1 MTLFSSKQI
10 EGVIFRLGCTL
21 FIVQAIILI
30 ILWVVDLALAA
41 QVIAVMTA
49 STIGGRM
56 ASVLTGLEFGM
67 HSVFLIVLLSVFNI
81 SWLFFFFPLIVTFS
95 HHMMMKLK
103 LVGKMLDSTKKTAER
118 QKERI
123 TKYSTWGL
131 ALFIWLPLP
140 WTGSL
145 VGAVVGFLMG
155 LSIKRMTVIAVS
167 SMFLSV
173 VSWVFGFKYLFLFT
187 GNTGKI
193 IAVFVLGT
201 MLSLSLYFRV
211 RGAKQCS

>member
-1 MTLFSSKQI
+1 MMFSSKQI
-10 EGVIFRLGCTL
+10 EGVIFRLGCML
-21 FIVQAIILI
+21 FIVQAITLI
-30 ILWVVDLALAA
+30 ILSVVDTVFAA
-41 QVIAVMTA
+41 QIIAVMTA
-49 STIGGRM
+49 STVGGRM

-95 HHMMMKLK
+95 QHMMTKLK

-123 TKYSTWGL
+123 TKYGTWGL

-145 VGAVVGFLMG
+145 VGAAAGFLMG
-155 LSIKRMTVIAVS
+155 LSIKRTTVVAVS
-167 SMFLSV
+167 SMVLSV
-173 VSWVFGFKYLFLFT
+173 VSWVFGFKYLLLFT

-193 IAVFVLGT
+193 IAIFILGT
-201 MLSLSLYFRV
+201 LLSLSLYFRV
-211 RGAKQCS
+211 RGD

>member
-1 MTLFSSKQI
+1 MLFFSKEI
-10 EGVIFRLGCTL
+10 EGVIFRFGCLL
-21 FIVQAIILI
+21 FLVQAIVLMV
-30 ILWVVDLALAA
+30 LSVVDTVFAA
-41 QVIAVMTA
+41 QIIAVMTA

-81 SWLFFFFPLIVTFS
+81 SWLFVFFPLIVTFS
-95 HHMMMKLK
+95 HHMMIKLK
-103 LVGKMLDSTKKTAER
+103 LVGKILDSTQKTAER

-123 TKYSTWGL
+123 TKYGTWGL

-145 VGAVVGFLMG
+145 VGAAAGFFVG
-155 LSIKRMTVIAVS
+155 LSIKRTTVVAVL

-173 VSWVFGFKYLFLFT
+173 VSWVFGFKYLLLFT

-193 IAVFVLGT
+193 IAIFILGT
-201 MLSLSLYFRV
+201 LLSLSLYFRL
-211 RGAKQCS
+211 RDD

>member
-1 MTLFSSKQI
+1 MMLFPSNQI
-10 EGVIFRLGCTL
+10 EGVIFRIGCTL
-21 FIVQAIILI
+21 FIVQAIMLMILS
-30 ILWVVDLALAA
+30 VVDHVFAA
-41 QVIAVMTA
+41 QIIAVMTL
-49 STIGGRM
+49 STVGGRM

-67 HSVFLIVLLSVFNI
+67 DSAFLIVFLSVFNI

-95 HHMMMKLK
+95 RHMMIKLK

-123 TKYSTWGL
+123 TKYGTWGV

-145 VGAVVGFLMG
+145 VGAVVGFLIG
-155 LSIKRMTVIAVS
+155 LSIKRTTVIAVS
-167 SMFLSV
+167 AMLLSV

-187 GNTGKI
+187 GSTGKI
-193 IAVFVLGT
+193 ISIFIVGT
-201 MLSLSLYFRV
+201 ILSLSLYYRFRSV
-211 RGAKQCS
+211 